1 MKISEDVQSVINAA
15 YLEAKE
21 RRNEYLT
28 PEHILYAALFFD
40 TVQHVLEGCG
50 ADSGTIK
57 RDVEEYL
64 GNYIPEVEDKE
75 PIQTIGVQ
83 DVIEQAIFHTE
94 HSSKDVVD
102 LGDLLVSLFDQEES
116 FGSYFLQNAG
126 VSRYKLLRMISHGGI
141 FAESEYTSDFVNDE
155 SAEDMQERDLED
167 ESFSHEE

>member
-1 MKISEDVQSVINAA
+1 MKISDDVQGVINAA

-21 RRNEYLT
+21 RQNEYLT

-40 TVQHVLEGCG
+40 SVQLVIEGCG

-57 RDVEEYL
+57 RDVEDYL
-64 GNYIPEVEDKE
+64 GTYIPKVESEE

-83 DVIEQAIFHTE
+83 EVIEQAIFHTE

-102 LGDLLVSLFDQEES
+102 VGALLVSLFDQEES
-116 FGSYFLQNAG
+116 FGSYYLRKAG
-126 VSRYKLLRMISHGGI
+126 VSRYSLLRMISHGGI
-141 FAESEYTSDFVNDE
+141 FAESDYTSDFVNDE